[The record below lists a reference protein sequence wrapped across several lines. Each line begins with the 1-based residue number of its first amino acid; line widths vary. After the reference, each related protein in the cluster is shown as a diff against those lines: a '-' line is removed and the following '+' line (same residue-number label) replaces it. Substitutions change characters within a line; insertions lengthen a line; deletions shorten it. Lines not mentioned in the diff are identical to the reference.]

1 MFLLATQTHNSHAL
15 AKKSKVT
22 TMNLD
27 RKKSLEALAAMPPHK
42 YDTIKIVTNRNV
54 LLQSLK
60 KELESF
66 QTDVF
71 NLLMVTD
78 QGNAAL

>member
-1 MFLLATQTHNSHAL
+1 MKPG
-15 AKKSKVT
+15 KKIDVT

-66 QTDVF
+66 QADVF
-71 NLLMVTD
+71 DLLRVTD
-78 QGNAAL
+78 PGNTVL